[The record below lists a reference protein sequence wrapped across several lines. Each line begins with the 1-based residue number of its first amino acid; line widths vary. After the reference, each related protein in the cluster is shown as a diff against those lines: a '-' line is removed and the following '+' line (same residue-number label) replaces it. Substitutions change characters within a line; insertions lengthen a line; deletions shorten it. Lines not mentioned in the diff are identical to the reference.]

1 MILPWTEPQPKS
13 PTAGMIVAQVGDVL
27 IGMAI
32 NVNRIAAVR
41 VRLSSGQGQVQ
52 TGVPVNRAFR
62 VGSIAAVRV
71 RLSSGQGQVQ
81 TGVPVNRAFRVGSIA
96 AVRVRLSLGQ
106 GHSSHPQVEPGDG
119 VEVFRMEMAG
129 TSNAVS
135 DVGVPISTN
144 IAGPQETNIN
154 RIRLD
159 GKKRKILGN
168 ILFIKPC
175 LCCI

>member
-1 MILPWTEPQPKS
+1 
-13 PTAGMIVAQVGDVL
+13 MIVAQGGDVL
-27 IGMAI
+27 IGMA
-32 NVNRIAAVR
+32 VSVDR
-41 VRLSSGQGQVQ
+41 
-52 TGVPVNRAFR
+52 
-62 VGSIAAVRV
+62 IAAVRV

-106 GHSSHPQVEPGDG
+106 GQSSHSQVKSGDG

-144 IAGPQETNIN
+144 VAGPQETNIN
-154 RIRLD
+154 KIRLD

-168 ILFIKPC
+168 ILFIKTC
-175 LCCI
+175 LCGIRYPWRNTQQLTQNQYIKLEY